1 VNSKINLKVNLGY
14 SAEKETF
21 DSTSKFTSF
30 WIVNWF
36 FGQSVVVRKWV
47 LTDLSCGTLKEFIQ
61 FFTPPFYSWMLV
73 IGANGFALAS

>member
-1 VNSKINLKVNLGY
+1 MNLKVNLDY
-14 SAEKETF
+14 SAEKIF

-47 LTDLSCGTLKEFIQ
+47 PTDLSCGMLKEFIQ